1 VASVSN
7 QKLDAA
13 AAAMQRMA
21 NLKRDYLQ
29 LLEDA
34 SPEDQRRIANE
45 ANYAIEQAI
54 IDRGLSIEE
63 FAAIVE
69 MAQNDPQV
77 RQNILERMQEPAK

>member
-1 VASVSN
+1 VASVPN
-7 QKLDAA
+7 QKLEAA

-54 IDRGLSIEE
+54 IDQGLSTEE
-63 FAAIVE
+63 FVAIVE

-77 RQNILERMQEPAK
+77 RQKIVERMQEAK